1 MNEPNPK
8 VDGFLRKAKTWH
20 AELSYLRTLLLD
32 SPLTEEIKW
41 RVPCYTLKGKNV
53 ILINGFKEFCA
64 LSFVKG
70 ALLKDPKRILLKI
83 GENTQAG
90 RWIKFTN
97 VEQITKLEPVL
108 KAYIR
113 EAVAVEKAGLKVT
126 LKEVSD
132 FKVPEE
138 FQSKLDK
145 STALKK
151 AFAALT
157 PGRQRGYLLHFAG
170 AKQSTTRTAR
180 VEKWMPQ
187 ILSGK
192 GLDD

>member
-1 MNEPNPK
+1 VNKPNPK
-8 VDGFLRKAKTWH
+8 VDGFLQKAKKWRE
-20 AELSYLRTLLLD
+20 ELSKLRTILLD

-41 RVPCYTLKGKNV
+41 RIPCYTLNGKNV
-53 ILINGFKEFCA
+53 ILINGFKEFCTI
-64 LSFVKG
+64 SFVKG
-70 ALLKDPKRILLKI
+70 ALLKDAKGILLKI

-97 VEQITKLEPVL
+97 VEQIAKLESVL

-113 EAVAVEKAGLKVT
+113 EAIAVERAGLKV
-126 LKEVSD
+126 KFKKISD

-138 FQSKLDK
+138 FQAKLDEVP
-145 STALKK
+145 ALKK

-157 PGRQRGYLLHFAG
+157 PGRQRAYLLHFSG
-170 AKQSTTRTAR
+170 AKQSKTRAAR